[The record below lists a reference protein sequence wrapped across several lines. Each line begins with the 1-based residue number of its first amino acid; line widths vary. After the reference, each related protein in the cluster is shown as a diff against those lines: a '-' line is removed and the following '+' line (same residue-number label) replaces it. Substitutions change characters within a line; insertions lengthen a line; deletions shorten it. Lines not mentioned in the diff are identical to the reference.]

1 MVEGGNPANTTSI
14 DSLCGKAVGLLAG
27 AVQVPIA
34 QQQSDKCVA
43 AGQPPITINQL
54 QKDPEVQLL
63 LRSDRIDADLL
74 DAPAAAY
81 VSKSGNFQVD

>member
-1 MVEGGNPANTTSI
+1 VCGSGPA
-14 DSLCGKAVGLLAG
+14 
-27 AVQVPIA
+27 
-34 QQQSDKCVA
+34 
-43 AGQPPITINQL
+43 PITINQL